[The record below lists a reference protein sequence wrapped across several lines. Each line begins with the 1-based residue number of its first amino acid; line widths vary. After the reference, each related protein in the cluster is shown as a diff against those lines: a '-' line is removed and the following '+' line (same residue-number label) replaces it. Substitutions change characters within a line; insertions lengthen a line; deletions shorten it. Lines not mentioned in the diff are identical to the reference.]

1 MASLILCHIFSAE
14 VLKTGSQERLLD
26 GFIIRGE
33 AEMGPA
39 GGGDPQHPRKPL
51 IKSQH
56 GTTRHQKG

>member
-1 MASLILCHIFSAE
+1 MASPILCHIFSAE

-39 GGGDPQHPRKPL
+39 GGGTLNTPENP
-51 IKSQH
+51 
-56 GTTRHQKG
+56 